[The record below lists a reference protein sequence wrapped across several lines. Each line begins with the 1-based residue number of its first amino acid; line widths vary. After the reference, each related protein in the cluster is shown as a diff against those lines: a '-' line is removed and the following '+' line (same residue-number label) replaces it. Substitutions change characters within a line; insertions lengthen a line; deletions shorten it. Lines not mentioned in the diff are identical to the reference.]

1 MLSFHLVCGLFCC
14 ARALK
19 FDSFSFTYFCFY
31 FHYSRTWVIEDL
43 FVIYFK
49 KCSACVFL
57 EDFCNSDLTFRFSIH
72 FEFIFVCGARQCS
85 NCIFCNTCSCQVSL
99 TSILKRLSFLHCNF
113 PHRSVGKESTC
124 NAQDPSLIPGLGR
137 SAEEWIGYPVQY
149 SWAFLVAQLVKNL
162 LHCGRPGFNPWV
174 GKTPWRRDRL
184 QATHSSILAWRIPG
198 TV

>member
-99 TSILKRLSFLHCNF
+99 AWLFFRYSFYWLVCGSAGSPLLQGF
-113 PHRSVGKESTC
+113 
-124 NAQDPSLIPGLGR
+124 SLWLGWGGCSLAAVCGLVTAVLLWLWCTGI
-137 SAEEWIGYPVQY
+137 SSCS
-149 SWAFLVAQLVKNL
+149 SWALERRLG
-162 LHCGRPGFNPWV
+162 CG
-174 GKTPWRRDRL
+174 T
-184 QATHSSILAWRIPG
+184 
-198 TV
+198 